1 MVTTTDF
8 VDTTFTI
15 DFKAVGLTDDNFY
28 QLCADNP
35 NLRIEISADGEL
47 VIMPPAFGDTGERN
61 FDLIVQ
67 MWKFCSLP

>member
-35 NLRIEISADGEL
+35 KSANRD
-47 VIMPPAFGDTGERN
+47 
-61 FDLIVQ
+61 
-67 MWKFCSLP
+67 